1 MPSPPKA
8 QPKGKSRKQGRPRRS
23 ETSIGKDAIV
33 EATRVLLRTVPPSKI
48 TRLAVSQAAGIDPG
62 LVRYYFGDITG
73 LLTTVVEAI
82 TATLRGKLEISA
94 GSSELT
100 PAAKLRQRVRILL
113 DTFVEN
119 PHFHQLFVELV
130 LYRDSASVKSLRR
143 SLTRRSL
150 AELEKLLQDAGGQ
163 NLNPR
168 FTYIALFGILEFFVT
183 GQPLLEELYPSHAV
197 GGKKLQNEYADFVS
211 DLLFRAIKDN
221 S

>member
-1 MPSPPKA
+1 M
-8 QPKGKSRKQGRPRRS
+8 
-23 ETSIGKDAIV
+23 
-33 EATRVLLRTVPPSKI
+33 
-48 TRLAVSQAAGIDPG
+48 SQAAGIDPG